1 MHAYVPGIVITID
14 FFYGMNTVLQYSTS
28 KMAGAENGRFQ
39 MQFEYIGCKLRIVHE
54 FCWLKF

>member
-1 MHAYVPGIVITID
+1 
-14 FFYGMNTVLQYSTS
+14 
-28 KMAGAENGRFQ
+28 MAGAENGRFQ

>member
-54 FCWLKF
+54 FC